1 MRYDRAWS
9 FYPEVTVGPVRFFPN
24 PVTYP
29 KTEGVTGY
37 NDISPRGGLAWDVM
51 GNGKTSLKVNFG
63 KYLQA
68 AQNGLSYGA
77 LRPTGRLATTVTRTW
92 TDRDGDFNPDCELS
106 NPATQ
111 DGVDFCGQISDLGF
125 GQQRFTSTLHDQL
138 IGGWGVRPG
147 DWHTASRSSRN

>member
-1 MRYDRAWS
+1 MGRMTLQGALRYDRAWS
-9 FYPEVTVGPVRFFPN
+9 YYPEVTVGPVRFFPN

-29 KTEGVTGY
+29 KTDGVTGY
-37 NDISPRGGLAWDVM
+37 NDISPRGGLAWDVF

-92 TDRDGDFNPDCELS
+92 TDRDGDFNPDCDLTQ
-106 NPATQ
+106 PAARRTAWTSAARSATSASASS
-111 DGVDFCGQISDLGF
+111 GSPARCTIS
-125 GQQRFTSTLHDQL
+125 
-138 IGGWGVRPG
+138 
-147 DWHTASRSSRN
+147 